1 MTPVLL
7 AAAPAGAATNN
18 PVLNISIFGAF
29 VAVTLFIVIR
39 ASRNNKTAAPK
50 SAGVLRGG

>member
-29 VAVTLFIVIR
+29 HAGAR
-39 ASRNNKTAAPK
+39 PAPK
-50 SAGVLRGG
+50 GPASATTADFVRR